1 MPKVR
6 RSARKPEET
15 SVPVVKTIFSE
26 NLDDGKLYPLRGLP
40 GGSGIISEEDK
51 GKVVFAEIGRYEKQI
66 LRPDSDPGKMTTE
79 ELMEAHGRLHEMFE
93 QGDVKGFSTEDVV
106 NLHALV
112 VDELTDRGKKHP
124 VPPNNGLDDVSE
136 EFERNEKKVEKRY
149 SRIQHSGVKRGER
162 IELADVLRHF
172 ETFKL
177 RKPYIYL
184 VGGLA
189 NHGETEGDID
199 ILVRDTEELP
209 EDFKHALHFRLGR
222 ALPADMAERLEI
234 HFDNFHGPF
243 TNFVELYDLT
253 FERVNPENEIKLMR
267 AEEEV
272 EKKRVK
278 PLWSSSGG
286 KTRLAP
292 KLVEMLPEHK
302 VYVEPFVGCGAV
314 GLAKESVDT
323 EVYCDLDQDIVDA
336 FKLVKKLTKSQ
347 LEELK
352 RKDWV
357 GVPERY
363 YKLKK
368 ESPKGD
374 VERLYRFL
382 YISSFA
388 YGSDHK
394 GGFGYYK
401 KGRDVSTLLAR
412 FESVCSRLQGV
423 KIESGDY
430 QKVVEKYDS
439 KETLFY
445 FDPPYVGY
453 NATLGERKFDEERF
467 LKVLS
472 GLKGKFLLTY
482 GTRGKLPRK
491 LRKAGFQIKK
501 LNTPRHGLGLF
512 ANHAEQENRQLATL
526 IVSNYTLAKKDD
538 SEELLMDIS
547 EKEIAEIAKQ
557 EPRAAPSKFIE
568 QADRAEKNDKLTLG
582 EFFYQPKPTRPA
594 FPEELQTVERL
605 LSLFKERPEW
615 FPTRVQKKFDGAR
628 HQIHVDGDKVKI
640 ISEDG
645 EDNTARLPGAVKELQ
660 TLKID
665 KLVFDAEIEQWKGK
679 QHLPREAVA
688 GYLHSEDE
696 PDDSDIVVNVFDV
709 LYHAKDGDIHKL
721 PVGERLKKLEG
732 LGIKQSTMGTPNLE
746 YRLNAAPGIEVKDLT
761 ELERVVRKI
770 RKLPGSEGIVAKRS
784 DADYPLKLT
793 TPDSWVKYHNASTV
807 RGIVYGRV
815 KTKGGVW
822 VYQYGVSPGKEKPQK
837 TIEVKGK
844 TVVPVGDTFAT
855 KRDFED
861 GDGILIEGETVN
873 IERSPKGLRI
883 SVWVPRVI
891 GPWEDKADT
900 VDTAA
905 SRAKKNLVLQE
916 KVIDEEGEVEYL
928 PTRAVEKQADP
939 YMEIPSEEKGPYDY
953 TVQHHFRGKSL
964 HSDLRIVLRP
974 GKLLIGWTLN
984 TQIAGAIKDPVV
996 TLAQA
1001 RQLSRTRM
1009 NEISKINWHTGK
1021 WAERP
1026 KAGTT
1031 KLVRTSI
1038 LSERK
1043 APEPFAWLNVEGKT
1057 KEPEEGKP
1065 PPVGGTK
1072 QFPGVFQIVDKGKV
1086 EYGSM
1091 KPWFHEYFVRGR
1103 AMNYRLIFRQLKL
1116 PAKKAAYSRKLC
1128 MYDGCKKVP
1137 EVDVL
1142 WADGRGRA
1150 WFCKEHLEKWK
1161 QGFKD
1166 KGEEGWLAI
1175 VSEKK
1180 VTTGEVPEKWADV
1193 HKSIDSLD
1201 VEVTVTKEI
1210 VLPPSEEQAMPGPA
1224 WLAMQPDDL
1233 TPYVL
1238 DRDAVKKGWIPP
1250 VGVSAL
1256 PKAIRDQIPSEWQY
1270 WKKRSAS
1277 EARKMRDGLVE
1288 AVKAKEVKLD
1298 YSAPYKRSV
1307 KKATMLDSEFVLQEQ
1322 TWRGPI
1328 QIRVGPSRTLWWLRL
1343 DVGRPELIAIEM
1355 YLNPLDNEKL
1365 AVKPGTDPHKD
1376 SMKFQGAIKPG
1387 HYLNP
1392 TKETPSNIEIL
1403 DSGKASVLAYS
1414 KDFIKVEL
1422 KGKRL
1427 KGLYQAKRSD
1437 GDWLWSPSEPGP
1449 VTKEDELKAKIRLE
1463 MPIAKV
1469 DKEKHLVTGIVLE
1482 PNEVDAQGDIID
1494 AGAIERAAHKFLAKY
1509 NSETRLG
1516 LLHKIFGEN
1525 GVELVESWVS
1535 PLDFKLGGQNVKKG
1549 TWLMTTHVV
1558 DSVLWKKVKSG
1569 EITGFSIGGMATVV

>member
-6 RSARKPEET
+6 RAAKKPEET

-26 NLDDGKLYPLRGLP
+26 SLDDGKLYPLRGLP

-51 GKVVFAEIGRYEKQI
+51 GKVVFVEIGRYEKQI
-66 LRPDSDPGKMTTE
+66 LRPDSDPGEMTTG
-79 ELMEAHGRLHEMFE
+79 ELREAHSQLHEMFE
-93 QGDVKGFSTEDVV
+93 QGEVKGFSTEDIV

-112 VDELTDRGKKHP
+112 VDELMDRGKTHP
-124 VPPNNGLDDVSE
+124 APPDNGLDDVSE
-136 EFERNEKKVEKRY
+136 EFERHEKVEKKY
-149 SRIQHSGVKRGER
+149 ARIQHSGVKRGEK
-162 IELADVLRHF
+162 IQLADVLRHF

-189 NHGETEGDID
+189 NNGSTEGDID
-199 ILVRDTEELP
+199 ILIQDTVELP
-209 EDFKHALHFRLGR
+209 EELKHAIHFRLGR
-222 ALPADMAERLEI
+222 ALPPELAERLEF
-234 HFDNFHGPF
+234 HFNEFHTPF
-243 TNFVELYDLT
+243 TNHVELYDLT

-267 AEEEV
+267 DEETE
-272 EKKRVK
+272 KRVK

-292 KLVEMLPEHK
+292 KLVELLPEHK
-302 VYVEPFVGCGAV
+302 VYVEPFAGCGAV
-314 GLAKESVDT
+314 CLAKEIVDT
-323 EVYCDLDQDIVDA
+323 VVLSDSDQEIVDA
-336 FKLVKKLTKSQ
+336 FRLVKKLTKSQ

-352 RKDWV
+352 RKNWI
-357 GVPERY
+357 GIPERY

-382 YISSFA
+382 YTSSFA
-388 YGSDHK
+388 YGSDRK
-394 GGFGYYK
+394 GGFGYYN
-401 KGRDVSTLLAR
+401 KGRDASTRLAR
-412 FESVCSRLQGV
+412 FESVRSRLQGV

-453 NATLGERKFDEERF
+453 DATLGEGKFDEERF

-482 GTRGKLPRK
+482 GTRGSLPSK

-526 IVSNYTLAKKDD
+526 IVTNYILAKKDD
-538 SEELLMDIS
+538 AEELLVDIS
-547 EKEIAEIAKQ
+547 EKEIGEIAKQ
-557 EPRAAPSKFIE
+557 EPRTAPSKFIE
-568 QADRAEKNDKLTLG
+568 QAERAEKNDKLTLG

-605 LSLFKERPEW
+605 LSLFKERLEW
-615 FPTRVQKKFDGAR
+615 FPTFVQKKLDGAR

-645 EDNTARLPGAVKELQ
+645 EDNTTRLPETVKELQ
-660 TLKID
+660 ALKVD
-665 KLVFDAEIEQWKGK
+665 KLVFDAEIEQWKGG

-688 GYLHSEDE
+688 GYLHSKDE

-709 LYHAKDGDIHKL
+709 LYHGEDGDIHKL
-721 PVGERLKKLEG
+721 PVRERLEKLKE
-732 LGIKQSTMGTPNLE
+732 LGIKQSTMSAPNLE
-746 YRLNAAPGIEVKDLT
+746 YRLNAVPGVEVNDLA
-761 ELERVVRKI
+761 ELERSVRKI
-770 RKLPGSEGIVAKRS
+770 RELPGSEGIVAKRS

-793 TPDSWVKYHNASTV
+793 TPDSWIKFHNATTI
-807 RGIVYGRV
+807 RGIVYGSE

-822 VYQYGVSPGKEKPQK
+822 VYQYGMLPGKEKSQK

-844 TVVPVGDTFAT
+844 TIVPVGDTFAT

-891 GPWEDKADT
+891 GPWEGKADT

-905 SRAKKNLVLQE
+905 TRAKKNLVLQE
-916 KVIDEEGEVEYL
+916 KVIDEEGNIEYL
-928 PTRAVEKQADP
+928 PTKAIEKQADP

-953 TVQHHFRGKSL
+953 TCQFHWRGKSL
-964 HSDLRIVLRP
+964 HTDFRIAFRP

-984 TQIAGAIKDPVV
+984 NQIAGAVKDPVV
-996 TLAQA
+996 TLKQA
-1001 RQLSRTRM
+1001 RSLAKNRM
-1009 NEISKINWHTGK
+1009 DEISKINFNTGK

-1043 APEPFAWLNVEGKT
+1043 AVEPYAWLNVEGKT

-1072 QFPGVFQIVDKGKV
+1072 RYPGVFQIVDKGKV
-1086 EYGSM
+1086 EFLAQ
-1091 KPWFHEYFVRGR
+1091 KPWFHEYAVRGR

-1116 PAKKAAYSRKLC
+1116 PARKAAYSRKLC
-1128 MYDGCKKVP
+1128 MYDGCMMDP

-1150 WFCKEHLEKWK
+1150 WFCKEHLKRWK
-1161 QGFKD
+1161 QGFVDRGKED
-1166 KGEEGWLAI
+1166 WLDI
-1175 VSEKK
+1175 VDEKK
-1180 VTTGEVPEKWADV
+1180 VTTGEVPEKWADI
-1193 HKSIDSLD
+1193 HKSIGDLD

-1238 DRDAVKKGWIPP
+1238 DREAVKKGWMPP

-1256 PKAIRDQIPSEWQY
+1256 PKAVRDQVPSEWQY

-1277 EARKMRDGLVE
+1277 EARKTRDGLVE
-1288 AVKAKEVKLD
+1288 AVKAKEVRLD
-1298 YSAPYKRSV
+1298 YSAPYKKSV
-1307 KKATMLDSEFVLQEQ
+1307 SKASMLDADFVLQEQ
-1322 TWRGPI
+1322 TWKGPV

-1343 DVGRPELIAIEM
+1343 DVGRPELVAIEM
-1355 YLNPLDNEKL
+1355 YLNPLDNAKL
-1365 AVKPGTDPHKD
+1365 AVKPGADPHKD
-1376 SMKFQGAIKPG
+1376 SMEFQGAIKPG

-1414 KDFIKVEL
+1414 KDLIKVEL

-1437 GDWLWSPSEPGP
+1437 GDWLWSPIEPGP
-1449 VTKEDELKAKIRLE
+1449 VVKEGDMRAQIRLE

-1469 DKEKHLVTGIVLE
+1469 DKEKQLVTGIVLE

-1494 AGAIERAAHKFLAKY
+1494 AGAIERAAHRFLSRY

-1525 GVELVESWVS
+1525 GVDLVECWVS
-1535 PLDFKLGGQNVKKG
+1535 PLNFKLGGQDVKKA
-1549 TWLMTTHVV
+1549 TWLMTVHVT
-1558 DSVLWKKVKSG
+1558 DNILWKKVKSG
-1569 EITGFSIGGMATVV
+1569 EITGFSIGGMATVVSG